1 MAKPTY
7 IRVPSDDCEVPVGD
21 QVFNVHE
28 GEWVDVLPIRLV
40 GDNRFFV
47 TVNRLQV
54 ELEAVKGD
62 EDESQRVS
70 EIMARHFD
78 RVVGFIRPRIGAW
91 SWTDMDGKPLP
102 QPAEDPDVFER
113 ISSDELLYLTRVVQ
127 TGRPAAAVEA
137 EAKNA

>member
-1 MAKPTY
+1 MAKPSFT
-7 IRVPSDDCEVPVGD
+7 RVPSDDCEVPVGD
-21 QVFNVHE
+21 QVYNVHE
-28 GEWVDVLPIRLV
+28 GEWVEVLPIRLV

-54 ELEAVKGD
+54 ELQAVQGD
-62 EDESQRVS
+62 DDESARVS

-78 RVVGFIRPRIGAW
+78 RVVEFIRPRIGAW
-91 SWTDMDGKPLP
+91 SWTDLESRPLP
-102 QPAEDPDVFER
+102 QPHDDPDVFTR
-113 ISSDELLYLTRVVQ
+113 ISSEELLYLTRIVQ